1 MRRRRIRRVERRVQ
15 RRLRLV
21 VSVLRLGLRRSVRLD
36 ELVAASAGDA
46 AASSATKSSKA
57 PFVVVAVA
65 FAVGAA

>member
-1 MRRRRIRRVERRVQ
+1 MSAAYSVDYDLWCPCYDSDYAVPS
-15 RRLRLV
+15 
-21 VSVLRLGLRRSVRLD
+21 VSD